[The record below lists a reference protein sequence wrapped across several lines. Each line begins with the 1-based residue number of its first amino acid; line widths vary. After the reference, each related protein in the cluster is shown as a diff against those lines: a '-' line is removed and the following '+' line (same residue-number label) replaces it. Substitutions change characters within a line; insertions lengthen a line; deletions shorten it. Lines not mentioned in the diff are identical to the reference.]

1 MIQKEICTPKQLT
14 ISLEGSICAEEAKS
28 LKKSLFAHM
37 DRGRKLIMIDMENV
51 DFIDGSGLQAFD
63 AINRRALEKGGR
75 IGIKGL
81 QGDVKKMFEL
91 AQM

>member
-1 MIQKEICTPKQLT
+1 
-14 ISLEGSICAEEAKS
+14 
-28 LKKSLFAHM
+28 M

-91 AQM
+91 AQMWFLLKPREANSFLYLHRQKQ

>member
-1 MIQKEICTPKQLT
+1 
-14 ISLEGSICAEEAKS
+14 
-28 LKKSLFAHM
+28 
-37 DRGRKLIMIDMENV
+37 MIDMENV